1 MKGTGSLLF
10 PKQWILMLI
19 LINPFGCLKTILGIV
34 GAPYTHLKNITLKR
48 EITGGRNTIK
58 IQVCN
63 FRTETA
69 HGE

>member
-1 MKGTGSLLF
+1 
-10 PKQWILMLI
+10 MLI